1 MQFKEVIGQAF
12 LKQQLVHE
20 IQKDQAAHAYLFFGK
35 SGYGSLPVA
44 LAFAQYI
51 LCENKQ
57 ASDSCGECASC
68 KKAMDGQ
75 HPDLHYTFPLIASNK
90 KLSKEYYTVW
100 REQLNESAYFNVVD
114 WTMRIDDKKARNPII
129 STEEST
135 ETARILSLK
144 SFEGGYKIMIIWLPE
159 LMNSHASNRLL
170 KLIEE
175 PPGKTIIMLVSEMVE
190 QVLPTIVSRTR
201 THPVPRIDIDSLT
214 TACKATFHIDAE
226 TAASL
231 AARVDGDF
239 IEALN
244 IRDTL
249 DDQHVNREL
258 FVNLMRVA
266 YRKNVHDMLNW
277 VDGIADI
284 GRIRQKVFV
293 DYSLHMFRQSMLKN
307 YTGDQL
313 VNVSREEQTFLDNFA
328 RFITGNNIF
337 SFMKE
342 FNEAHYHIE
351 RNANPRILFTNL
363 CFQVMRFIHAA

>member
-1 MQFKEVIGQAF
+1 M
-12 LKQQLVHE
+12 KQQLIHE
-20 IQKDQAAHAYLFFGK
+20 VQKDQAAHAYLFFGK
-35 SGYGSLPVA
+35 SGYGALPVA

-57 ASDSCGECASC
+57 EADSCGECSSC
-68 KKAMDGQ
+68 KKVEDGQ
-75 HPDLHYTFPLIASNK
+75 HPDLHYTFPLIAANK
-90 KLSKEYYTVW
+90 KLSKEYYPVW
-100 REQLNESAYFNVVD
+100 REQLKESAYFD
-114 WTMRIDDKKARNPII
+114 LFEWTMRIDDKKARNPII

-144 SFEGGYKIMIIWLPE
+144 SFEGGYKIMVIWLPE
-159 LMNSHASNRLL
+159 LMNAQASNRLL

-175 PPGKTIIMLVSEMVE
+175 PPGKTLILLVSEMVE

-201 THPVPRIDIDSLT
+201 TLSVPRIDIDSLT
-214 TACKATFHIDAE
+214 DACKSTFTIDEE

-244 IRDTL
+244 IRETL

-266 YRKNVHDMLNW
+266 YRKNVHEMLNW
-277 VDGIADI
+277 VDSIADI

-293 DYSLHMFRQSMLKN
+293 DYSLHMFRQSVLKN

-313 VNVSREEQTFLDNFA
+313 VNVSREEHNFLDNFS
-328 RFITGNNIF
+328 RFITNNNIF
-337 SFMKE
+337 TFMKE
-342 FNEAHYHIE
+342 FNQAHYHIE

-363 CFQVMRFIHAA
+363 CFQVMRSIHAA